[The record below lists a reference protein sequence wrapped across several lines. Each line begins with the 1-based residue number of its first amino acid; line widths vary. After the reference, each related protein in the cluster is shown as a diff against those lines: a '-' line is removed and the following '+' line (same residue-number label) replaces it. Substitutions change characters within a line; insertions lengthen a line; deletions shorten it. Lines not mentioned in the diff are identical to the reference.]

1 MGQTPQQ
8 GQQLNDNHLTP
19 LTAPISLC
27 CPGRRFPL
35 QPLTPQGSHTAA
47 IPPEKGALFPL
58 EAITHNPSSVWFSTR
73 DLSSFSTSS
82 CQYGDKESA

>member
-8 GQQLNDNHLTP
+8 GQQLNDNHLTL
-19 LTAPISLC
+19 LTAPISPC
-27 CPGRRFPL
+27 CPGRR
-35 QPLTPQGSHTAA
+35 PLTPQESHAA
-47 IPPEKGALFPL
+47 AVPPGQGALSPL